1 MHVDTVR
8 EIKTHLGYVRSEL
21 NKCYDAMKVY
31 QEKLFCKLQ
40 HLFKAKESLSARD
53 DFHDSMRS
61 KVSYEGLR
69 LCIEVGISGAN
80 KSYVAIPQDRIR
92 GTCHI
97 YGKGGKGQLAQ
108 AKRYCAK
115 SITRNEQSL
124 RHGRIQHGE
133 RVKVSR
139 NHHNQLQS

>member
-1 MHVDTVR
+1 MHVYTIR

-31 QEKLFCKLQ
+31 QEQLFRKLQ
-40 HLFKAKESLSARD
+40 HLFKSQGIFERARD

-69 LCIEVGISGAN
+69 LGMEVGISGAN
-80 KSYVAIPQDRIR
+80 KSYIAIPQDRIR

-97 YGKGGKGQLAQ
+97 YGKGGKG
-108 AKRYCAK
+108 
-115 SITRNEQSL
+115 
-124 RHGRIQHGE
+124 G
-133 RVKVSR
+133 
-139 NHHNQLQS
+139 